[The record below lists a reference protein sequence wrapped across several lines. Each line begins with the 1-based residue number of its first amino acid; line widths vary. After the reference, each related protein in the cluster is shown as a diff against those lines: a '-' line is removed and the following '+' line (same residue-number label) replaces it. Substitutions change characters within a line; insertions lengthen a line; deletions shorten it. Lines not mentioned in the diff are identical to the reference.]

1 MTKIN
6 NPLDVNFSIKV
17 SATDFP
23 KREISGRIVT
33 WNEIGSTSAG
43 QTKFLPDS
51 ITFSDTTK
59 LLLEH
64 RRDNPIGFLKSYTN
78 TPDGIDAVFSV
89 ATTNAGN
96 DALVEASTQLRDGFS
111 VGVNA
116 EKYQNIEGVLT
127 ISASKLKEVSLVT
140 DPAIASA
147 KVSIAASE
155 NENSETETG
164 ASDPDTQNP
173 TTEGENE
180 VEPTPAV
187 IEAPAEPVEASKI
200 VTLGHVP
207 MATTK
212 PRSPIINMG
221 TWVEH
226 SIKAQLYPN
235 SESAIYVAAAND
247 DLGTTNPAF
256 NPTRQLTE
264 VVNGLSNATRGAI
277 DAISRGNLP
286 DAGLQFQIPKIT
298 QIAEVDP
305 VAEGGAVTNTG
316 VTSAYIDVPITRFAG
331 RNILTTEIIERS
343 SPAFFNELL
352 SIMASAMAFSQNK
365 AVAAQIKADA
375 DTDGTPT
382 ANTAAGLIAYVS
394 RANAAVYAGT
404 QKFAQNLL
412 VSPGQWTNIMG
423 YNSGGIPLFNAYQPM
438 NQAGLVTGQS
448 QRGAV
453 LGLNFFVDNSGEFTG
468 TGDDS
473 MVVLE
478 PGAFTWY
485 ESPSYRLDVNKPSD
499 GTVEISLNSYGAIAT
514 KLASGG
520 NLFNFT

>member
-1 MTKIN
+1 
-6 NPLDVNFSIKV
+6 V
-17 SATDFP
+17 
-23 KREISGRIVT
+23 E
-33 WNEIGSTSAG
+33 
-43 QTKFLPDS
+43 
-51 ITFSDTTK
+51 
-59 LLLEH
+59 
-64 RRDNPIGFLKSYTN
+64 N
-78 TPDGIDAVFSV
+78 TPTA
-89 ATTNAGN
+89 
-96 DALVEASTQLRDGFS
+96 
-111 VGVNA
+111 
-116 EKYQNIEGVLT
+116 
-127 ISASKLKEVSLVT
+127 
-140 DPAIASA
+140 
-147 KVSIAASE
+147 
-155 NENSETETG
+155 
-164 ASDPDTQNP
+164 
-173 TTEGENE
+173 
-180 VEPTPAV
+180 

-212 PRSPIINMG
+212 PRSPIVNMG

-235 SESAIYVAAAND
+235 SDSAIYVAAAND

-264 VVNGLSNATRGAI
+264 VVNGLSNSTRGAI

-331 RNILTTEIIERS
+331 RNVLTTEIIERS